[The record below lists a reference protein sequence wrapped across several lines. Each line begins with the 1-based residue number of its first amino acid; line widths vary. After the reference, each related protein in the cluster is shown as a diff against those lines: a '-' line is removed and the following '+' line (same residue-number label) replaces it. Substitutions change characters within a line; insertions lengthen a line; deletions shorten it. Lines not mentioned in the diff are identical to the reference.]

1 MISPWAHLDVPVV
14 ALQPAVAPGHDHRPA
29 VVVDQEVEE
38 GGGGQEAGEGADQGG
53 RHQPA
58 PSPGPR
64 QPAPGRHQ
72 RQRVRRLAPP
82 PHREEEIFQIYS
94 LTMTGVAAV
103 ANIVYRNSLSLI
115 ISSHLEIL
123 GTISTQLTAET
134 TLVWSGGGRTGSAC
148 WLGSCDFFRCVP
160 STESSGLLYLSSD
173 SVSMS
178 PVSHHC
184 HCSAAHC
191 WSLLSAASVNS
202 LLSSYISTC
211 NIF

>member
-1 MISPWAHLDVPVV
+1 MV
-14 ALQPAVAPGHDHRPA
+14 ALQPAVAPGHEHRPA

-53 RHQPA
+53 GHQPA
-58 PSPGPR
+58 PRPGPR
-64 QPAPGRHQ
+64 QPAPRRHQ

-115 ISSHLEIL
+115 ILSHLEIL

-134 TLVWSGGGRTGSAC
+134 SLVWSGGGRTGSGC
-148 WLGSCDFFRCVP
+148 WLLARV
-160 STESSGLLYLSSD
+160 L
-173 SVSMS
+173 
-178 PVSHHC
+178 
-184 HCSAAHC
+184 
-191 WSLLSAASVNS
+191 
-202 LLSSYISTC
+202 
-211 NIF
+211 